1 MFDYGWSGASSF
13 GEKKQ
18 LLSKFKGWNLKNF

>member
-1 MFDYGWSGASSF
+1 MFDYGLSGASSF

-18 LLSKFKGWNLKNF
+18 LLSKFKCWNLKNF